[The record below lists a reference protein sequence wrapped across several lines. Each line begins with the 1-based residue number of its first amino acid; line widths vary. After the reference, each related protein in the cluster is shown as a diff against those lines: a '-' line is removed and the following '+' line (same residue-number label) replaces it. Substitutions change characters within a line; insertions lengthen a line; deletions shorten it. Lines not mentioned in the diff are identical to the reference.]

1 MQDKL
6 SKHITRFRKSHGT
19 QHSLI
24 TILKKKKSA
33 LDKEKNIC
41 VLVMDLS
48 KLFDTIHQDILLA
61 KLKIYW
67 FSIRSDAQLI
77 KKLKTISTNKQ

>member
-6 SKHITRFRKSHGT
+6 SKHVTRFRKSHGT

>member
-24 TILKKKKSA
+24 TMLKKKKKSA
-33 LDKEKNIC
+33 LDKEKKHLCFIYR
-41 VLVMDLS
+41 S
-48 KLFDTIHQDILLA
+48 
-61 KLKIYW
+61 LK
-67 FSIRSDAQLI
+67 AL
-77 KKLKTISTNKQ
+77 